1 MLADRADIR
10 QSFYSLSGRVAI
22 MAKSEVTTSIPEHS
36 NLDPYWNTRAR
47 GMGATAA
54 QPISTGAEE
63 NVLCYGYPDK
73 YREDIFM
80 HELAHGLDNLG
91 ATYVIPN
98 WKNRL
103 QQTFDHAVSRGLWA
117 DTYAGSNPTEYFAE
131 GVQSFFDV
139 DDPTPAPGISN
150 EINLQSELRTYD
162 PELFNLLLE
171 VFPCNNHYI
180 KRCDKSRAAENS
192 QQLRMD
198 CGGGSAGSVHSG
210 GGSGLVG

>member
-117 DTYAGSNPTEYFAE
+117 DTYAGSNPTEYF
-131 GVQSFFDV
+131 V
-139 DDPTPAPGISN
+139 GISN

-180 KRCDKSRAAENS
+180 KRCDKSR
-192 QQLRMD
+192 
-198 CGGGSAGSVHSG
+198 
-210 GGSGLVG
+210 GSGLVG